1 MKKFS
6 LFLVVICCLLVTG
19 CGSSN
24 KEKVVKTLN
33 DFQTV
38 CTNNGFIVVNNM
50 NGYQGND
57 YITGSMKA
65 TLGDIEIEMVTYDS
79 EDNATKAH
87 DNHIKV
93 FNNMKGSGTIL
104 NKDKGKN
111 YYKYDMVSNGYYMVS
126 IRVGNTLVFSKTV
139 VANKGKVEKVLNEMD
154 Y

>member
-1 MKKFS
+1 MKKIG
-6 LFLVVICCLLVTG
+6 LFLAIICCLLVTG

-24 KEKVVKTLN
+24 EEKVVKTLN
-33 DFQTV
+33 YFQAV
-38 CTNNGFIVVNNM
+38 CTSNGFVVTDNM
-50 NGYQGND
+50 NGYQDND

-65 TLGDIEIEMVTYDS
+65 TSDNIEIEMVTYDS

-93 FNNMKGSGTIL
+93 FNNMKGSGATL
-104 NKDKGKN
+104 SKDKGKN

-126 IRVGNTLVFSKTV
+126 IRVGNTLVFSKTQ
-139 VANKGKVEKVLNEMD
+139 VANKEKVEKVLNEMN